1 MRQCKGPRSTGIEL
15 YVISTS
21 LENLLATGLDSWH
34 RHAVDKAHDY
44 RDDPSGTLGRRKA
57 WHYCVCVCVCVFV
70 CTTPTAQASSS
81 SKAWHRSAPEG
92 TPGRG
97 GKDRVEHAGKGRQ

>member
-44 RDDPSGTLGRRKA
+44 RDDQSGTLGRRKA
-57 WHYCVCVCVCVFV
+57 WHYCVCVWVCVCVYD
-70 CTTPTAQASSS
+70 TYSTSQ
-81 SKAWHRSAPEG
+81 
-92 TPGRG
+92 
-97 GKDRVEHAGKGRQ
+97 